1 MKRKK
6 IVLQINIRKCDDIKE
21 FVNISSQYAF
31 PIYVVANHGMAYIDA
46 KSLLGVI
53 SVDTINNCNLEITG
67 NKRQEGVLE
76 YINRIKQ
83 FTL

>member
-1 MKRKK
+1 
-6 IVLQINIRKCDDIKE
+6 
-21 FVNISSQYAF
+21 
-31 PIYVVANHGMAYIDA
+31 VANNGLTHVDA

-67 NKRQEGVLE
+67 DKNQEGVSE